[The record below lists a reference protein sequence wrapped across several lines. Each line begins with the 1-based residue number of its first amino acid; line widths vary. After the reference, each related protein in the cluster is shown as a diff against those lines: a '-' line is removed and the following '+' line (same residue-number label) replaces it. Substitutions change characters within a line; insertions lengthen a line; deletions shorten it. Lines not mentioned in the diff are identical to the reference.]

1 MSRFDPAGLERG
13 RRVLSGYVERGEVP
27 GLVSLVAAGDEV
39 HVNALGD
46 KAIGG
51 TPMERDSLFRIS
63 SMTKP
68 LTAVAAMM
76 LVEECGLRLDEPVDD
91 LLPELA
97 GRRVLRRIDGPLDDT
112 VPAARPITLRDLLTF
127 RLGFGIVLA
136 PPGSTPIQR
145 AIDDLELVIGP
156 PKPTTPHHPDEW
168 LRRFGTLPLLH
179 QPGERW
185 MYQVGSEVLAIL
197 IARAAEMPFERF
209 LAERIFEPLGMVD
222 TGFVV
227 AADRLHRFTTS
238 YQADEATG
246 ELHVYDAPDGQWNA
260 PVPFP
265 SGGAGLVST
274 ADDYLAF
281 SRMLLSGGV
290 HDGERLLSPR
300 SVALLTAD
308 HLTAEQAAS
317 GAPLLSPGLGWGFGL
332 AVVSRDDG
340 LAARGR
346 YGWDGGLGTSWAAAP
361 ATGLTGILL
370 TQRADWPAPWHA
382 REDFWTTAQT
392 ALR

>member
-1 MSRFDPAGLERG
+1 LRPRFAPAALR
-13 RRVLSGYVERGEVP
+13 RAHRVLSGYVERGEVP

-39 HVNALGD
+39 HVNVLGD
-46 KAIGG
+46 KAFGG

-68 LTAVAAMM
+68 VTAAATMM
-76 LVEECGLRLDEPVDD
+76 LVEECRLRLDDPVDE

-97 GRRVLRRIDGPLDDT
+97 DRRVLRRIDGPLDDT
-112 VPAARPITLRDLLTF
+112 VPADRPITPRDLLTF
-127 RLGFGIVLA
+127 RFGFGIVLA

-145 AIDDLELVIGP
+145 AIDELGLVIGP
-156 PKPTTPHHPDEW
+156 PKPVTPHHPDEW
-168 LRRFGTLPLLH
+168 LRRLGTLPLLH

-185 MYQVGSEVLAIL
+185 MYQVGSEVLAVL
-197 IARAAEMPFERF
+197 IARASGMPFERF
-209 LAERIFEPLGMVD
+209 LAERIFEPLGMSD

-227 AADRLHRFTTS
+227 PAGKTPRFTTS
-238 YQADEATG
+238 YQVDERTG
-246 ELHVYDAPDGQWNA
+246 EFQVFDTPDGQWSA

-281 SRMLLSGGV
+281 SRMLLAGGA
-290 HDGERLLSPR
+290 GLLSPR

-317 GAPLLSPGLGWGFGL
+317 GAPLLDDGLGWGFGV
-332 AVVSRDDG
+332 AVVNRDG
-340 LAARGR
+340 GFATRGR
-346 YGWDGGLGTSWAAAP
+346 YGWDGGLGTSWAADP

-370 TQRADWPAPWHA
+370 TQRTDWPMPWHA

-392 ALR
+392 ALT

>member
-1 MSRFDPAGLERG
+1 MARFDPVALR
-13 RRVLSGYVERGEVP
+13 RAHRVLSGYVSRGEVP

-39 HVNALGD
+39 HVNVLGD
-46 KAIGG
+46 KAISGA
-51 TPMERDSLFRIS
+51 PMERDSLFRIS

-68 LTAVAAMM
+68 VTAVAAMM
-76 LVEECGLRLDEPVDD
+76 LVEECRLRLDEPVDR

-97 GRRVLRRIDGPLDDT
+97 DRRVLRRMDGPLDDT
-112 VPAARPITLRDLLTF
+112 VPADRPITLRDVLTF

-136 PPGSTPIQR
+136 PPGATPIQR
-145 AIDDLELVIGP
+145 AIDELELAIGP
-156 PKPTTPHHPDEW
+156 PKPATPLQPDEW
-168 LRRFGTLPLLH
+168 LRRFCSLPLLH

-197 IARAAEMPFERF
+197 IARAADMSFERF
-209 LAERIFEPLGMVD
+209 LTERIFEPLGMSD

-227 AADRLHRFTTS
+227 PAEQAHRFTTS
-238 YQADEATG
+238 YQADEVTG
-246 ELHVYDAPDGQWNA
+246 ELSVFDAPDGQWSA

-281 SRMLLSGGV
+281 SRMLLN
-290 HDGERLLSPR
+290 DGERLLSPR
-300 SVALLTAD
+300 SVALLTSD

-317 GAPLLSPGLGWGFGL
+317 GAPLLDHGLGWGFGL
-332 AVVSRDDG
+332 AVVNREDG
-340 LAARGR
+340 LATKGR
-346 YGWDGGLGTSWAAAP
+346 YGWDGGLGTSWAADP

-382 REDFWTTAQT
+382 REHFWATAQT
-392 ALR
+392 ALT